1 LAGRLLRVS
10 CLPVGHGDSI
20 LVEYGERRRPFRVL
34 IDGGPANHYE
44 VLQSAIG
51 KLPADERRLELL
63 VVSHVDADH
72 IDGTLIMLQ
81 DPGLGISFDDV
92 WFNGWPQLA
101 TLATDMAPDVF
112 APKQGEF
119 LGALLHDQQQPW
131 NRAFEGGKCILVPD
145 TGPLPVRKLPGGATL
160 TLLSPSGKQLR
171 QLRKS
176 WVKALKE
183 AGMKPGD
190 FDDARERLA
199 QRKEYKPKVPAEDV
213 FAPKRFASD
222 SSVAN
227 GGSIAFVLEFEGRR
241 VLLGADAFSPVLTA
255 ALRRLAAE
263 EGVERVPLDAVKLP
277 HHGSMANIDKAF
289 LDAIESSCFLVAT
302 NGDHFKHPDP
312 QTIRLIGEQVPQAEV
327 RFNQRSAT
335 TETWVSAAAQQ
346 AASIRAVYPPE
357 GQILE
362 LTT

>member
-1 LAGRLLRVS
+1 
-10 CLPVGHGDSI
+10 
-20 LVEYGERRRPFRVL
+20 
-34 IDGGPANHYE
+34 
-44 VLQSAIG
+44 
-51 KLPADERRLELL
+51 
-63 VVSHVDADH
+63 
-72 IDGTLIMLQ
+72 
-81 DPGLGISFDDV
+81 V

-101 TLATDMAPDVF
+101 ALATDTAPDVF

-131 NRAFEGGKCILVPD
+131 NRAFGGGNCILVPD
-145 TGPLPVRKLPGGATL
+145 TGALPVLELPGGATL
-160 TLLSPSGKQLR
+160 TLLSPGRKQLGR
-171 QLRKS
+171 LRKS

-190 FDDARERLA
+190 FDEARKRLA
-199 QRKEYKPKVPAEDV
+199 ERKEYKPKVPAEDV

-227 GGSIAFVLEFEGRR
+227 GASIAFVLEFEGRR
-241 VLLGADAFSPVLTA
+241 VLLGADAYSPVLTA
-255 ALRRLAAE
+255 ALHRLAAQ
-263 EGVERVPLDAVKLP
+263 EGRARVSLDAVKLP

-289 LDAIESSCFLVAT
+289 LDAIDSSCFLVAT

-312 QTIRLIGEQVPQAEV
+312 QTIQLIGQQVPQAEV

-335 TETWVSAAAQQ
+335 TEVWVPAAAQQ
-346 AASIRAVYPPE
+346 AVGIRAVYPPE
-357 GQILE
+357 GQVLE